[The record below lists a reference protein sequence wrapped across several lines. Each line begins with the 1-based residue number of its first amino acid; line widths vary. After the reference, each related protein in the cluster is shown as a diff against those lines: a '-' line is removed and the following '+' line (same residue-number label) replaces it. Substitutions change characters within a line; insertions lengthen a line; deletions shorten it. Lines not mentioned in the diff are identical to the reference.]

1 MTRTIPAGILSAIGQ
16 DRVEPFYAVEMNFDT
31 APVRL
36 WTGFGDRTIDG
47 QTYTG
52 TGSLLE
58 IGGLD
63 EVADMSAKSATLRL
77 SGLDTS
83 LISLAY
89 AEPYQRRKC
98 RILFGVIGVNDFIEV
113 FSGSMNQMAIEEDG
127 QTAII
132 SLVVDSKMVELQRNR
147 VRRYTNETLQAE
159 YAGDTFFSYTSD
171 LQDKEI
177 VLGRK
182 NP

>member
-1 MTRTIPAGILSAIGQ
+1 
-16 DRVEPFYAVEMNFDT
+16 
-31 APVRL
+31 
-36 WTGFGDRTIDG
+36 
-47 QTYTG
+47 
-52 TGSLLE
+52 
-58 IGGLD
+58 
-63 EVADMSAKSATLRL
+63 
-77 SGLDTS
+77 
-83 LISLAY
+83 
-89 AEPYQRRKC
+89 
-98 RILFGVIGVNDFIEV
+98 
-113 FSGSMNQMAIEEDG
+113 MNQMAIEEDG
-127 QTAII
+127 QTATI